1 MLKTS
6 NGLAIGGLFFLGLS
20 IIGAVALIAD
30 YIYGSTTAVVCSAA
44 GAALFSFLWF
54 VLPVVRRD
62 PDKTPD

>member
-6 NGLAIGGLFFLGLS
+6 NGLAIGGLFFLALS

-30 YIYGSTTAVVCSAA
+30 YLYGSTTTVVCAA
-44 GAALFSFLWF
+44 IGAALFAGLWF

-62 PDKTPD
+62 PEQTPD